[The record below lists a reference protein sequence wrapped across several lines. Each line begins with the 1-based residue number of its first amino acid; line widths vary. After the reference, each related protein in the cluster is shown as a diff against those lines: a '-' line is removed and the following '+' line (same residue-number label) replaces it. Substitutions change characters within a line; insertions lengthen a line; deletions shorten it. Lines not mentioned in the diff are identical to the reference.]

1 MSDGTNIAVL
11 YIVEAFKFPLF
22 MGSSKG
28 FLQSLDFSITS
39 YDWEIVLSEV
49 QNDMQMQNQKPKVKN
64 VKNANP
70 IILIK

>member
-39 YDWEIVLSEV
+39 YDWEV
-49 QNDMQMQNQKPKVKN
+49 QNDMQMQNQN
-64 VKNANP
+64 RR
-70 IILIK
+70 